1 MVVWMKDVYQQLLDE
16 IKQIDGRIDETID
29 SNVHLLWVELGTIVE
44 LLDDAFEKAF
54 CKMNLRWD
62 FDDIPNSIGKYI
74 KKVRPGLS
82 DGKKI
87 SRIFQENMGGLTTIY
102 GVFGKRNYTAHL
114 NRFRANTNNYP
125 TEPTC
130 KHFPAKT

>member
-1 MVVWMKDVYQQLLDE
+1 MVVWMEDVYQQLLDE
-16 IKQIDGRIDETID
+16 IKQIDDRIDETID

-74 KKVRPGLS
+74 IVYYY
-82 DGKKI
+82 I
-87 SRIFQENMGGLTTIY
+87 SRSL
-102 GVFGKRNYTAHL
+102 
-114 NRFRANTNNYP
+114 
-125 TEPTC
+125 
-130 KHFPAKT
+130 